1 MSVYP
6 TFPSNPDVGDLFPV
20 SPNPGESQFEYVGG
34 TLGWVS
40 KTIAL
45 QDPEDPTAYPIWAGR
60 LFDFLRSPGF
70 GGTGGGG

>member
-6 TFPSNPDVGDLFPV
+6 TFPTNPEPGDLFP
-20 SPNPGESQFEYVGG
+20 SPAVAGETQFEY
-34 TLGWVS
+34 LSEQSGWVA

-45 QDPEDPTAYPIWAGR
+45 QDPEDSTSNPIWAGR

-70 GGTGGGG
+70 GGGGGG